1 MSVDSLKEWSK
12 RLKVETYALYLAY
25 RDPRVPWYAR
35 LWAAGV
41 VAYFFSPIDLI
52 PDPIPLLGQLDDLIL
67 VPLGIYIALKL
78 IPADVLAECR
88 QQARETMSIDRPA
101 NWVAV
106 LIVASIWVVI
116 LALLV
121 VIGLRI
127 LR

>member
-1 MSVDSLKEWSK
+1 MVDSVKEWARS
-12 RLKVETYALYLAY
+12 LKVETYALYLAY

-78 IPADVLAECR
+78 IPAEVLAECR
-88 QQARETMSIDRPA
+88 AQAREMIEVERPA
-101 NWVAV
+101 SWAVVMVVVAIWVIVLAV
-106 LIVASIWVVI
+106 LVVM
-116 LALLV
+116 
-121 VIGLRI
+121 G
-127 LR
+127 

>member
-1 MSVDSLKEWSK
+1 MKEWA
-12 RLKVETYALYLAY
+12 RTLKVETYALYLAY

-78 IPADVLAECR
+78 IPADVLEECR
-88 QQARETMSIDRPA
+88 VQAREMMSIERPA
-101 NWVAV
+101 NWVAAV
-106 LIVASIWVVI
+106 IVAAVWLAI

-121 VIGLRI
+121 AVGWRI
-127 LR
+127 LQ